1 MASKTRGKGEGSI
14 WKRRDKRWTAQ
25 LDLGWINGRRR
36 RKTFYGQSREEVAGL
51 LTDAIAHQRHGGPV
65 PFGKRTVSQQ
75 MDSWLDSIRP
85 PTVRERTWQG
95 YEGLARLHIK
105 PAIGDIRLTKLNRE
119 IVQAFLNK
127 KARGKNALAQTTVR
141 GIRTCLGQA
150 LGVALLDG
158 AITLNSAALAKL
170 PKKRRPKIVPL
181 SEAQTRALLAAA
193 KGSRLETLLLVALRL
208 GLRKGEI
215 LGLQW
220 SDIDLDKQTLK
231 VDRSIQR
238 IKGQRLA
245 PGPLK
250 TEESYR
256 PIPVPDKVAKALR
269 AHQVAQAKLRLATG
283 AAWVDQGIVFAN
295 TLGGWLEPRK
305 VNQLFDRLILKAG
318 LPPSTRFHDCRHTCA
333 TTLLEGDAEGS
344 PDLYKVSKLLGHKS
358 TAVTSDIYGHWTE
371 GMQHSLREK
380 RNAIAS
386 KV

>member
-51 LTDAIAHQRHGGPV
+51 LTDAIAQKRHGGPV
-65 PFGKRTVSQQ
+65 PFGKRTVSQL

-85 PTVRERTWQG
+85 PTVRERTWQA
-95 YEGLARLHIK
+95 YELRARLHIK
-105 PAIGDIRLTKLNRE
+105 PGIGDIRLTKLNHE

-127 KARGKNALAQTTVR
+127 KTRGKNALSQTTVR
-141 GIRTCLGQA
+141 GIRTCLRQA
-150 LGVALLDG
+150 LGVAVLNRD
-158 AITLNSAALAKL
+158 ITLNFAALATL

-181 SEAQTRALLAAA
+181 SEEQTRALLAAA

-256 PIPVPDKVAKALR
+256 PVPVTDEVVRALR
-269 AHQVAQAKLRLATG
+269 AHQVAQAKLRLSTG
-283 AAWVDQGIVFAN
+283 TAWVDQGIVFAN
-295 TLGGWLEPRK
+295 TLGGWLEPRM
-305 VNQLFDRLILKAG
+305 VNQKFDRLVVKAG
-318 LPPSTRFHDCRHTCA
+318 LPTSTRFHDCRHTCA
-333 TTLLEGDAEGS
+333 TTLLERGE
-344 PDLYKVSKLLGHKS
+344 DLYKVSKLLGHS
-358 TAVTSDIYGHWTE
+358 SIAITGDLYGHWTP

-380 RNAIAS
+380 MNAIAS
-386 KV
+386 EV